1 MLQNIPLR
9 PKEIARLVDAYERT
23 LRKFGLK
30 ECDDPLT
37 QLIAKKIIKVG
48 QTGVRDPEH
57 AGDRQEREGGLAGA
71 GARHQGD
78 LARHGSRCGRWL
90 TGMAEHSG

>member
-1 MLQNIPLR
+1 MTIHRMLQNIPLR

-48 QTGVRDPEH
+48 QTGVRDPEQIS
-57 AGDRQEREGGLAGA
+57 RLVITGL
-71 GARHQGD
+71 R
-78 LARHGSRCGRWL
+78 RP
-90 TGMAEHSG
+90 